1 MAGSKRSMPLLKPTV
16 AAQTCGDP
24 SAGVTRAV
32 ELVVAAV
39 VSCQR
44 MPMSSMPNAETAA
57 STLPLTMTSVAVRVM
72 SSKMTTSPPKL
83 IEAGVEISAA
93 IVVRP
98 PNEISAIDVDSIA
111 EPIAVL

>member
-1 MAGSKRSMPLLKPTV
+1 MPPLKPTA
-16 AAQTCGDP
+16 AAQTSGDP
-24 SAGVTRAV
+24 PAGVTMAI
-32 ELVVAAV
+32 ELVVADV
-39 VSCQR
+39 VSCQV
-44 MPMSSMPNAETAA
+44 MPMSSMPNVVAAA

-98 PNEISAIDVDSIA
+98 PKEISALDVDQIV
-111 EPIAVL
+111 EPISVLEIEASI